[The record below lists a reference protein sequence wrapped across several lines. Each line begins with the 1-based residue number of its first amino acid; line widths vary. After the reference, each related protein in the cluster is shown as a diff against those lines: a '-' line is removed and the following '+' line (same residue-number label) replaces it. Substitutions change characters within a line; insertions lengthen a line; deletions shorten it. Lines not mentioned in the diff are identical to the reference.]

1 MTTFTYKDLDLISD
15 VLLLVLTR
23 IPPREGKP
31 YEHALEKV
39 LAAMKEVEGIEP
51 KPQFKLTHEGEQ
63 RMGETDELSQ
73 GSLDEKIPD

>member
-51 KPQFKLTHEGEQ
+51 KPQFKLTHEGE
-63 RMGETDELSQ
+63 
-73 GSLDEKIPD
+73 

>member
-51 KPQFKLTHEGEQ
+51 KPKFKLTLEGE
-63 RMGETDELSQ
+63 
-73 GSLDEKIPD
+73 

>member
-23 IPPREGKP
+23 IPPRESKP

-51 KPQFKLTHEGEQ
+51 KPQFGIICGKE
-63 RMGETDELSQ
+63 
-73 GSLDEKIPD
+73 